1 MSILKTSRPAETAV
15 AFWLQTE
22 IFLRESHFEPR
33 ITICYWLIYSF
44 FCLFVSFA
52 GAGNLVVDSS
62 LPAGFYLL
70 GHLPGSQPPSSRS
83 TEHIAQHTKHSTPHK
98 PHRTQHLERATGNT
112 VHSSQPPSSSAV
124 GHLHTLRSLNPRMP
138 TTRPKKS
145 RKIQTIT
152 SLLKVNKTQGY
163 SVQMP

>member
-1 MSILKTSRPAETAV
+1 M

-22 IFLRESHFEPR
+22 IFLRESHFELH
-33 ITICYWLIYSF
+33 ITIFYWLIYSF
-44 FCLFVSFA
+44 LCSFVSFA
-52 GAGNLVVDSS
+52 GAGNLVADSS

-83 TEHIAQHTKHSTPHK
+83 TEHIAQHTKHSTIIATIITQHK
-98 PHRTQHLERATGNT
+98 PHRTQHLEQATANT
-112 VHSSQPPSSSAV
+112 VHSSQPPPSSAV